1 MRTTKT
7 FLAVL
12 ILLFTASLQGLAANK
27 KTTVE
32 QVTATVTLSDK
43 VDYIVTSTTPFGD
56 NGVVNITNTD
66 HAVLILSQVKPSV
79 AAKLLSAHVQI
90 NGAKASN
97 NSNCQVKLY
106 NRGSIIL
113 PYGNNVKP
121 LTVYSEQNF
130 EGESCSDFGLEN
142 SGGYMNTLTDKQL
155 NNRIRSFKLK
165 RGYMVT
171 FANRAGGRGYSRC
184 FIAAYGDL
192 EVAELP
198 SVLDRS
204 ISSYRVFKWYDAG
217 KSALAND
224 TRAGAVKDLNVT
236 SCYSFGLG
244 ENRLPDAECVPHH
257 IYEDYPS
264 SSACGGVTYSPH
276 LKTNNE
282 PGNSADDHPQSVETI
297 LNNWENLMRTGMRLC
312 SPSSHDGS
320 LGHLREF
327 MDSID
332 ARGWRCDIIDL
343 HCYWPEWNFYNSIKG
358 WVDSY
363 HRPIWISEW
372 VWGASWNNNGIFGEA
387 QGDYR
392 NNPTQAQ
399 LNKNRDVVRN
409 ICNALNGYDYVER
422 YYYWNSEA
430 NCSKLRLDNGNLTP
444 AGEMYAQLDGG
455 LAYNGKYDYA
465 PRTPKQKDPSDLIV
479 EFDKDTHTATL
490 TWHEYNGELN
500 SDMSVQRRQSQTA
513 SWVVV
518 SHLDLEEVESD
529 YTFQDDG
536 AVSGC
541 QYRIHVVDA
550 EGKSRYTKVVMAV
563 SDEMG
568 VGDGVDVSGT
578 TMFLGGNMLVNG
590 DFEMGAYG
598 WTNGEGGALGQP
610 WFQVVPVGGADG
622 SAYLQAYGDGV
633 EGTVSSAQQRVTLQ
647 KNTYYYFSGAACNT
661 TSVLTKLLLRSSE
674 DDTGKTIA
682 FLSNQTNN
690 WLTQFSTFNTEERPL
705 AYMLL
710 SKLGGTTQVDNL
722 MLARLFD
729 TEAEALADGLS
740 TARQRGETFIA
751 YNTLYPV
758 LNSSLQ
764 QQMAAVPAEATKENV
779 LQLET
784 LVQTALKAYQLYPSL
799 LKLEAHAKDLSAL
812 GLYGHEDLD
821 AAIARVSAITTAAA
835 VIEEYEQ
842 LQQAI
847 DTYMPPYYLTDKISD
862 SMLATGKGWTTKCG
876 TYTGGDQRV
885 NSKDGLT
892 FWNAWWSGLSAS
904 EGKAKT
910 MAIKQQVTG
919 LSHGL
924 YAVGCNAA
932 TEHYCLTDQHAYITN
947 GEDTRLT
954 PALTADYYDLPT
966 VSHDDC
972 WQNLVSAPVYVD
984 DEGEVTIGFEGSKA
998 GATDNAWHPWG
1009 SPNNNGDKREGWWCA
1024 TDFYL
1029 QFHPLYKLTVE
1040 PNQWGVTCL
1049 PYAIRPSEGMKF
1061 YFIAAI
1067 NPEYTLLY
1075 LREVD
1080 EVPAGMPCIYR
1091 SEKADVCFYEYGK
1104 ATEFTE
1110 DAPGNIRG
1118 FLQTSSRVGRNHYYL
1133 TNGVWQKVDNDNRPT
1148 MTSYTGIIRPLDY
1161 EDNTPI
1167 PVVTSWSGPS
1177 MPIVGVTDEE
1187 KAANDAA
1194 IAESISTIDHSPLT
1208 IDHYYDLQGRKIVNS
1223 KSVNSKSVNRKS
1235 PRVLIINGKKII
1247 Q

>member
-1 MRTTKT
+1 M
-7 FLAVL
+7 
-12 ILLFTASLQGLAANK
+12 LLLSASLQGLAANK

-32 QVTATVTLSDK
+32 QVTATVTLSDN
-43 VDYIVTSTTPFGD
+43 VDYIVTSATPFGD
-56 NGVVNITNTD
+56 DGVVNIANTD
-66 HAVLILSQVKPSV
+66 HAVLILSNVKPS
-79 AAKLLSAHVQI
+79 AALKLLSAHVQI

-106 NRGSIIL
+106 NRGCIIL
-113 PYGNNVKP
+113 PYGNSVKP
-121 LTVYSEQNF
+121 LTVYSEKNF
-130 EGESCSDFGLEN
+130 EGESCDDFGLED
-142 SGGYMNTLTDKQL
+142 SGGYMNTLTDKKL

-282 PGNSADDHPQSVETI
+282 PGNSADDHPQTVDEI

-320 LGHLREF
+320 LNHLRSF
-327 MDSID
+327 LNAID
-332 ARGWRCDIIDL
+332 ERGWRCDIIDL
-343 HCYWPEWNFYNSIKG
+343 HCYWPEGSFSSIKG

-363 HRPIWISEW
+363 HRPVWISEW

-387 QGDYR
+387 QGTYR
-392 NNPTQAQ
+392 DNPTDAQ
-399 LNKNRDVVRN
+399 LNKNKEVVAR

-422 YYYWNSEA
+422 YFYWNSEA
-430 NCSKLRLDNGNLTP
+430 NCSKLRIDDKDSEGKVIGSHLTP

-465 PRTPKQKDPSDLIV
+465 PRVPAQKDPSDLIV
-479 EFDKDTHTATL
+479 EFDKETHTATL

-500 SDMSVQRRQSQTA
+500 SDMAVQRRQSQTA

-518 SHLDLEEVESD
+518 SHVDMQEVESD
-529 YTFQDDG
+529 YTFEDAD

-568 VGDGVDVSGT
+568 VGDGVDVNGT
-578 TMFLGGNMLVNG
+578 TMYLGGNMLVNG
-590 DFEMGAYG
+590 DFEMGSYG
-598 WTNGEGGALGQP
+598 WANGSGGDLGQP
-610 WFQVVPVGGADG
+610 WFQVVPVGGSDG
-622 SAYLQAYGDGV
+622 SAYLQAYGDGA
-633 EGTVSSAQQRVTLQ
+633 EGTESAAIQ
-647 KNTYYYFSGAACNT
+647 KVALEQNADYYFSGAACNT
-661 TSVLTKLLLRSSE
+661 SGIMAQLQLRSS
-674 DDTGKTIA
+674 DDTSTKLVTY
-682 FLSNQTNN
+682 FNNQTNN
-690 WLTQFSTFNTEERPL
+690 WLTQFSTFNSADKPVACVT
-705 AYMLL
+705 L
-710 SKLGGTTQVDNL
+710 SKLGAKSQFDDL
-722 MLARLFD
+722 MLARLFESE
-729 TEAEALADGLS
+729 EAAYADGM
-740 TARQRGETFIA
+740 ARARAKGEAFMA
-751 YNTLYPV
+751 FNTKYPL

-764 QQMAAVPAEATKENV
+764 QQMAAVPDQATKENAE
-779 LQLET
+779 QLLT
-784 LVQTALKAYQLYPSL
+784 LVETAVRAYQLYPALQSL
-799 LKLEAHAKDLSAL
+799 TERAQALAALNLYGREDLEAAVAHVSTVSSAA
-812 GLYGHEDLD
+812 D
-821 AAIARVSAITTAAA
+821 

-847 DTYMPPYYLTDKISD
+847 DTYMPPYLIGDKISD
-862 SMLATGKGWTTKCG
+862 CKLTTGKGWTTKCG
-876 TYTGGDQRV
+876 TYTGGDQRL

-904 EGKAKT
+904 EGTSKT

-924 YAVGCNAA
+924 YAIRCLAA

-947 GEDTRLT
+947 GEETQLT

-966 VSHDDC
+966 VAAADC

-984 DEGEVTIGFEGSKA
+984 DEGEVTIGFEGSKQ
-998 GATDNAWHPWG
+998 GAVDNAWHRVAEP
-1009 SPNNNGDKREGWWCA
+1009 SSTGDKREGWWCA

-1029 QFHPLYKLTVE
+1029 QFHPLYKKTVE

-1049 PYAIRPSEGMKF
+1049 PYAIRPSGGLKF
-1061 YFIAAI
+1061 YQIAGI
-1067 NPEYTLLY
+1067 NADYTLLY
-1075 LREVD
+1075 LKEIQ

-1091 SEKADVCFYEYGK
+1091 SEKAEAWFYEYGDE
-1104 ATEFTE
+1104 TEYTT
-1110 DAPGNIRG
+1110 DAPGNLRG
-1118 FLQTSSRVGRNHYYL
+1118 FLLTSNRVPRNYYYL
-1133 TNGVWQKVDNDNRPT
+1133 ADGVWQKVGDERPT
-1148 MTSYTGIIRPLDY
+1148 MTNYTGVMRPFTDDDSL
-1161 EDNTPI
+1161 PI
-1167 PVVTSWSGPS
+1167 YILPSWDGPS

-1187 KAANDAA
+1187 KAANAA
-1194 IAESISTIDHSPLT
+1194 GITDVMLDLQQSAKKV
-1208 IDHYYDLQGRKIVNS
+1208 YDLQGRQMVNGQW
-1223 KSVNSKSVNRKS
+1223 SVASGQS
-1235 PRVLIINGKKII
+1235 PRVYIINGKKII
-1247 Q
+1247 R